1 MTDTITTAQLR
12 AHLAARLM
20 ETATGLR
27 LGGVLPEADIATAFT
42 MTGATIAA
50 VHKGPTGA
58 AEWLR
63 DLADV
68 IERAEK
74 PLRVRTQ

>member
-1 MTDTITTAQLR
+1 MTDTTNEQLR
-12 AHLAARLM
+12 NYLAARLM
-20 ETATGLR
+20 ETAGGLR
-27 LGGVLPEADIATAFT
+27 QGGALPEADIATAFV

-50 VHKGPTGA
+50 CNKGPTSA

-68 IERAEK
+68 IERAEA
-74 PLRVRTQ
+74 PLQRPIQ